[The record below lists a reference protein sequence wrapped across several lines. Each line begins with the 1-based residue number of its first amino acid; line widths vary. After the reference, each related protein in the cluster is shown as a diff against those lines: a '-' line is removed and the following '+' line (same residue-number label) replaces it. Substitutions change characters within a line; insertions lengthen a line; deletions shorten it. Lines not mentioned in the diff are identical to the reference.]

1 MTIPLAILIAL
12 AYAAAAWAVARAVGR
27 IADQMGGPDD
37 E

>member
-1 MTIPLAILIAL
+1 MSAAICIA
-12 AYAAAAWAVARAVGR
+12 AYVAACWAVARAVGR